1 MYEKSVILYLII
13 LKGDK
18 LMDIQRGM
26 RDKLD
31 KYLSTA
37 QPLCVTLLTSGTAV
51 YDCCCFGVDAQDK
64 LSDDRYMIFYNQ
76 TASPA
81 GEMSYSEMNGG
92 AAFGITLDSLPA
104 SINKLVFTVSIDGD
118 GTMGQIASHNVSI
131 AQQGRDTLS
140 MSLTG
145 TDFANEKA
153 IISIEFYRKDGWR
166 FRAVAQGFDGGLA
179 ELLKHYGGEAA
190 EDAAPAPTPAPTPAP
205 VPVQQ
210 AAPAPAPTPRPTF
223 TPPPQTVPI
232 QPTPV
237 PAPAPVPSP
246 APAPVPAPAPLNLT
260 KPPKVSLD
268 KKLKETAPS
277 LVKLA
282 KPIMVEL
289 EKKDLTQT
297 DARVAL
303 VMDISGS
310 MTDSY
315 KKGIVQDVVNK
326 VLPLAIQFDDDG
338 ELDFWYFGTKCKRM
352 PSVNGGNYKTAVPR
366 DWPDLMR
373 SLGYGNN
380 EPLVMKEVINEYK
393 NSQLP
398 AYVIFIS
405 DGGIRKAN
413 EFDIV
418 TLISESARYP
428 IFWQFVGINGSDY
441 GIFRTLDDLTGR
453 MVDNADFFALDDY
466 KKVKEKEL
474 YSRLLEEFPGWLKE
488 AAAKG
493 IIR

>member
-1 MYEKSVILYLII
+1 MEL
-13 LKGDK
+13 
-18 LMDIQRGM
+18 QRGM

-37 QPLCVTLLTSGTAV
+37 QPIGVTLSTSGGAV
-51 YDCCCFGVDAQDK
+51 YDCCCFGVDGADK

-76 TASPA
+76 TSSPA
-81 GEMSYSEMNGG
+81 GEMSYAEVGGG
-92 AAFGITLDSLPA
+92 AAFTITPDMLPPTIA
-104 SINKLVFTVSIDGD
+104 KLVFTVSIDGA
-118 GTMGQIASHNVSI
+118 GTMGQIASHTVTI
-131 AQQGRDTLS
+131 AQAGREPLTMTLA
-140 MSLTG
+140 G

-166 FRAVAQGFDGGLA
+166 FRVVAQGFDGGLA

-190 EDAAPAPTPAPTPAP
+190 EDSAPAPTPAP

-210 AAPAPAPTPRPTF
+210 TAPAPIPAPAPTP
-223 TPPPQTVPI
+223 
-232 QPTPV
+232 
-237 PAPAPVPSP
+237 APAPVQQTTP
-246 APAPVPAPAPLNLT
+246 APTPAPAPLNLT
-260 KPPKVSLD
+260 KPPKVSLE

-310 MTDSY
+310 MSESY
-315 KKGIVQDVVNK
+315 RKGIVQDIVNK
-326 VLPLAIQFDDDG
+326 ILPLAIQFDDDG
-338 ELDFWYFGTKCKRM
+338 ELDFWYFGSKCRRM
-352 PSVNGGNYKTAVPR
+352 PSVNGQNYKTAVPKKW
-366 DWPDLMR
+366 DELMA

-380 EPLVMKEVINEYK
+380 EPLVMREVVEEYR
-393 NSQLP
+393 NSRLP

-405 DGGIRKAN
+405 DGGIRSSN

-418 TLISESARYP
+418 SIISESAKYP
-428 IFWQFVGINGSDY
+428 IFWQFVGVNGSSY
-441 GIFRTLDDLTGR
+441 GIFRKLDDLTGR
-453 MVDNADFFALDDY
+453 VVDNADFFALDDY

-474 YSRLLEEFPGWLKE
+474 YSRLLNEFPGWLKE
-488 AAAKG
+488 ASAKG
-493 IIR
+493 VIRN